1 VIGDIFYVSGGGE
14 TLERCA
20 VTVLTTAV
28 SVSHDEWAVI
38 DAGYKC
44 LGRDPLIGNQDKAGY
59 YWKEMARMGVIKGRP
74 DLFLGILAA
83 ESGFLY
89 YKDKNKKLHLG
100 ERIEIIPNNVTEVI
114 NIHEQIY
121 GVRNGKL
128 EVVIPVTGRGRG
140 N

>member
-1 VIGDIFYVSGGGE
+1 
-14 TLERCA
+14 
-20 VTVLTTAV
+20 
-28 SVSHDEWAVI
+28 
-38 DAGYKC
+38 
-44 LGRDPLIGNQDKAGY
+44 
-59 YWKEMARMGVIKGRP
+59 MARMGVIKGRP

-89 YKDKNKKLHLG
+89 YKDQKKKLYLG

-114 NIHEQIY
+114 NIHEQMY